1 MVRKKVLERVGTTR
15 KVKGERG
22 GQYIFFQKHVTSDY
36 NDIQGSVA
44 DLPEPNPALG
54 QDLSGEK
61 WSMSAEDGEHTNTV

>member
-1 MVRKKVLERVGTTR
+1 MGAR

-22 GQYIFFQKHVTSDY
+22 GQYTCIFFQKHVCSDY

-61 WSMSAEDGEHTNTV
+61 WSISAEDEEHTNTVQSQLTSN